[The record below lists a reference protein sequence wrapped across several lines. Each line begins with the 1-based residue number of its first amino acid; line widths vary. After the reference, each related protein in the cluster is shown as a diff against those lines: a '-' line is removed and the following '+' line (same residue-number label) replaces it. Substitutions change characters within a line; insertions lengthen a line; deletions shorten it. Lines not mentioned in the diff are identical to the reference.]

1 MTPGGNAPPRIL
13 ITLQL
18 ADAARASR
26 QSKAPGGILTMKR
39 LELVLAAAS
48 LVLMTPPAVAQADN
62 PCAGEKHCTAVPGL
76 TATIT
81 DFRESVGGYSRF
93 VTFTV
98 RFRNTSSRP
107 LMLGLVRG
115 SAVTTDDRGNRYA
128 TGTVRGIGEIAG
140 NTFDSKFM
148 LRPGESGD
156 ARIET
161 GWRPGRTVYGT
172 AFEIDLAVR
181 EIDVVGSN
189 QFALG
194 KEHALH
200 WSGFGAAPAVA
211 AVPAPVTEPRAE
223 APPPEPCPETK
234 NTWCQAGVFVAEVSR
249 LTTSKAGYSTLLQFT
264 IRIRNLSGQPLV
276 LAYTAGSAVVVDDAG
291 NRYASNDALVRGI
304 GLSRGHQVNA
314 SFALR
319 PRESRD
325 ASFTLGARLGRAVAG
340 SSFTFDFS
348 AEQLE
353 ILPGNQIR
361 SAREFAV
368 GFRDLTASGPGAAE
382 AAQAGARLLE
392 GITKKI
398 GKP

>member
-1 MTPGGNAPPRIL
+1 MKRFELVFAAAAVVLTAPP
-13 ITLQL
+13 
-18 ADAARASR
+18 AF
-26 QSKAPGGILTMKR
+26 G
-39 LELVLAAAS
+39 
-48 LVLMTPPAVAQADN
+48 QAED

-76 TATIT
+76 TATVT
-81 DFRESVGGYSRF
+81 DFRQSVGGYNRY

-98 RFRNTSSRP
+98 RFRNISNRP
-107 LMLGLVRG
+107 LILGMVSG
-115 SAVTTDDRGNRYA
+115 SAVTTDDRGNRYG
-128 TGTVRGIGEIAG
+128 TGTVRGIGEIVG
-140 NTFDSKFM
+140 NRFDSKFT

-161 GWRPGRTVYGT
+161 SWRAGNSIYGT

-189 QFALG
+189 QYALG

-200 WSGFGAAPAVA
+200 WSGFGAARAVA
-211 AVPAPVTEPRAE
+211 AAPAPVAEPRAE
-223 APPPEPCPETK
+223 APPPEPCPEKK
-234 NTWCQAGVFVAEVSR
+234 NSWCQAGVFVAEVTR
-249 LTTSKAGYSTLLQFT
+249 LTPSKSGYNQNLQFT
-264 IRIRNLSGQPLV
+264 VRFHNLTRQPLV

-291 NRYASNDALVRGI
+291 NRYGSYDNLVRGI
-304 GLSRGHQVNA
+304 GISRGNQVNA

-319 PRESRD
+319 GGESRD
-325 ASFTLGARLGRAVAG
+325 ASFTLTFRAGNKPVG
-340 SSFTFDFS
+340 SKYTFDFS

-368 GFRDLTASGPGAAE
+368 GFRDLTASGPGAAD
-382 AAQAGARLLE
+382 AANAGAKLLE

>member
-1 MTPGGNAPPRIL
+1 
-13 ITLQL
+13 
-18 ADAARASR
+18 
-26 QSKAPGGILTMKR
+26 MKR
-39 LELVLAAAS
+39 LAILGSAAILALLARPAAG
-48 LVLMTPPAVAQADN
+48 QANN
-62 PCAGEKHCTAVPGL
+62 PCAGQEHCTEVPGL

-81 DFRESVGGYSRF
+81 DFRQSLGGYNRY

-98 RFRNTSSRP
+98 RFRNISNRP
-107 LMLGLVRG
+107 LILGMVSG
-115 SAVTTDDRGNRYA
+115 SAVTTDDRGNRYG

-140 NTFDSKFM
+140 NRFDSKFT
-148 LRPGESGD
+148 LQPGESGD

-161 GWRPGRTVYGT
+161 AWRAGNAIYGT

-211 AVPAPVTEPRAE
+211 AAPEPVAAPAAE
-223 APPPEPCPETK
+223 APPPEPCPEKK
-234 NTWCQAGVFVAEVSR
+234 NSWCQAGVFVAEVTR
-249 LTTSKAGYSTLLQFT
+249 LTPSKSGYNVNLQFT
-264 IRIRNLSGQPLV
+264 VRFRNLSRQPLV

-291 NRYASNDALVRGI
+291 IRYGSYDNLIRGI
-304 GLSRGHQVNA
+304 GISRGNQVNA

-319 PRESRD
+319 GGESRD
-325 ASFTLGARLGRAVAG
+325 ASFTLSFRAGNKPVG
-340 SSFTFDFS
+340 SKYTFDFS

-353 ILPGNQIR
+353 ILAGNQIR
-361 SAREFAV
+361 SVREFAV
-368 GFRDLTASGPGAAE
+368 GFRDLTASGPGAAD
-382 AAQAGARLLE
+382 AANAGAKVLE

>member
-1 MTPGGNAPPRIL
+1 
-13 ITLQL
+13 
-18 ADAARASR
+18 
-26 QSKAPGGILTMKR
+26 MKR
-39 LELVLAAAS
+39 PELVLAAAS
-48 LVLMTPPAVAQADN
+48 LVLMAPPAFGQAED

-81 DFRESVGGYSRF
+81 DFRESVGGYNRY

-98 RFRNTSSRP
+98 RFRNVSSRP
-107 LMLGLVRG
+107 LILGMVRG
-115 SAVTTDDRGNRYA
+115 SAVTTDDRGNRYE
-128 TGTVRGIGEIAG
+128 TGTVRGIGEIVG
-140 NTFDSKFM
+140 NTFDSKFT

-211 AVPAPVTEPRAE
+211 AAPAPAPVVERAE

-264 IRIRNLSGQPLV
+264 IRFRNLSGQPLV

-291 NRYASNDALVRGI
+291 NRYASNDGLVRGI

-325 ASFTLGARLGRAVAG
+325 ASFTLGARLGYARAG

-353 ILPGNQIR
+353 ILPGSQIR

-368 GFRDLTASGPGAAE
+368 GFRDLTVSGPGAAD
-382 AAQAGARLLE
+382 AAKAGAKLLE

-398 GKP
+398 GRP

>member
-1 MTPGGNAPPRIL
+1 MAML
-13 ITLQL
+13 LSVVAL
-18 ADAARASR
+18 A
-26 QSKAPGGILTMKR
+26 L
-39 LELVLAAAS
+39 
-48 LVLMTPPAVAQADN
+48 PAQALLGQADN
-62 PCAGEKHCTAVPGL
+62 PCAGVDHCTAVPGL
-76 TATIT
+76 TASIT
-81 DFRESVGGYSRF
+81 DFRESVAGYSRY

-98 RFRNTSSRP
+98 RFRNTSNRP
-107 LMLGLVRG
+107 LILGLVRG
-115 SAVTTDDRGNRYA
+115 SATATDDRGNRYA
-128 TGTVRGIGEIAG
+128 TGTVRGIGEIIG
-140 NTFDSKFM
+140 NTFDSKFT

-161 GWRPGRTVYGT
+161 AWRAGNQIYGT

-189 QFALG
+189 QYALG

-211 AVPAPVTEPRAE
+211 AAPTPVAEPGAE
-223 APPPEPCPETK
+223 APQPEPCPEKK
-234 NTWCQAGVFVAEVSR
+234 NSWCQAGVFVAEVTR
-249 LTTSKAGYSTLLQFT
+249 LTPSKSGYNQNLQFT
-264 IRIRNLSGQPLV
+264 VRFRNLSRQPLV

-291 NRYASNDALVRGI
+291 NRYASYDNLVRGI

-319 PRESRD
+319 GGESRD
-325 ASFTLGARLGRAVAG
+325 ANFTLTFRAGNKPVG
-340 SSFTFDFS
+340 SKYTFDFS

-368 GFRDLTASGPGAAE
+368 GFRDLTASGPGAAD
-382 AAQAGARLLE
+382 AAKAGAKLLE
-392 GITKKI
+392 GLTKKI

>member
-1 MTPGGNAPPRIL
+1 
-13 ITLQL
+13 
-18 ADAARASR
+18 
-26 QSKAPGGILTMKR
+26 MKR
-39 LELVLAAAS
+39 FAILASAAVLVLLARPAAG
-48 LVLMTPPAVAQADN
+48 QANN
-62 PCAGEKHCTAVPGL
+62 PCAGQEHCTEVPGL

-81 DFRESVGGYSRF
+81 DFRQSLGGYNRY

-98 RFRNTSSRP
+98 RFRNISNRP
-107 LMLGLVRG
+107 LILGMVSG
-115 SAVTTDDRGNRYA
+115 SAVTTDDRGNRYG

-140 NTFDSKFM
+140 NRFDSKFT
-148 LRPGESGD
+148 LQPGESGD

-161 GWRPGRTVYGT
+161 AWRAGNAIYGT

-211 AVPAPVTEPRAE
+211 AAPEPVAAPAAE
-223 APPPEPCPETK
+223 APPPEPCPEKK
-234 NTWCQAGVFVAEVSR
+234 NSWCQAGVFVAEVTR
-249 LTTSKAGYSTLLQFT
+249 LTPSKSGYNVNLQFT
-264 IRIRNLSGQPLV
+264 VRFRNLSRQPLV

-291 NRYASNDALVRGI
+291 IRYGSYDNLIRGI
-304 GLSRGHQVNA
+304 GISRGNQVNA

-319 PRESRD
+319 GGESRD
-325 ASFTLGARLGRAVAG
+325 ASFTLSFRAGNKPVG
-340 SSFTFDFS
+340 SKYTFDFS

-353 ILPGNQIR
+353 ILAGNQIR
-361 SAREFAV
+361 SVREFAV
-368 GFRDLTASGPGAAE
+368 GFRDLTASGPGAAD
-382 AAQAGARLLE
+382 AANAGAKLLE